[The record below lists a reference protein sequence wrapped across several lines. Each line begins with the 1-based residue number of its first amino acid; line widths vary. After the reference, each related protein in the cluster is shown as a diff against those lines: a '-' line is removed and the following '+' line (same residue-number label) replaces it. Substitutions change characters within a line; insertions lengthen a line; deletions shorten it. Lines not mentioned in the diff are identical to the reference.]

1 MRTAVAGICLTLALT
16 VSAAN
21 TNESVN
27 ELMQDLGNTMLRM
40 LPAAY
45 SKSPDQVLL
54 LENLVRLEYMLDE
67 AAPHFDKA
75 NDGGQVTLT
84 LLQERLADARAYGTS
99 GNPALLQTTLS
110 EAFTLC
116 ASCHVQDRVERR
128 AFAATAGQNLDDYL
142 AGEYY
147 FLTRNYDAASQSMQ
161 KYFAATSRTK
171 NQDMSHQDSIVL
183 QRMLTIGVEVQR
195 DLAATA
201 TELSGALKHLD
212 AADYNHGRVED
223 WISVLTRIGR
233 GDTGLKSPIGLSMTE
248 LDEFLSRDWPDLR
261 TSLNFS
267 QQEAY
272 WVIVRG
278 ELNRHLKLASGQ
290 KQLPKVYYWLAVA
303 DRELQYRFYGSLSR
317 AYLEACVY
325 EYPGDAYAT
334 RCLDEYELLVL
345 ISFSGSS
352 GTFVPPEVNEK
363 ISEMR
368 KLILDHSS

>member
-1 MRTAVAGICLTLALT
+1 MMALIA
-16 VSAAN
+16 SAAN
-21 TNESVN
+21 TNESLN

-40 LPAAY
+40 LPSAY

-67 AAPHFDKA
+67 ARPHFDKV

-84 LLQERLADARAYGTS
+84 LLQERLAEARAYGTS
-99 GNPALLQTTLS
+99 GHPALLQTTLS

-116 ASCHVQDRVERR
+116 ASCHVQDRVKRR
-128 AFAATAGQNLDDYL
+128 AFAVNASQSLDDYL

-147 FLTRNYDAASQSMQ
+147 FLTRNYDAAAQSMQ
-161 KYFAATSRTK
+161 KYFAASDRK
-171 NQDMSHQDSIVL
+171 HRQDLSHQDGIVL
-183 QRMLTIGVEVQR
+183 QRILTMGVEVQR
-195 DLAATA
+195 DLTATA
-201 TELSGALKHLD
+201 TELRSALKHID
-212 AADYNHGRVED
+212 SADYNHGRVED
-223 WISVLTRIGR
+223 WLNVLTRVGQ
-233 GDTGLKSPIGLSMTE
+233 GDTGLKSPIGLGMSE
-248 LDEFLSRDWPDLR
+248 LDKFLSSDWPDLR
-261 TSLNFS
+261 ASLNFS

-278 ELNRHLKLASGQ
+278 ELNRHLKLASAQ
-290 KQLPKVYYWLAVA
+290 QHLPKVYYWLAVA

-325 EYPGDAYAT
+325 EFPGDAYAA

-368 KLILDHSS
+368 KLIMDHSL